1 MRIAVVSD
9 IHGNLPALQAV
20 LADIRARGCDGLVN
34 LGDLAAGPLWPAETT
49 ALLMQTPALTIRG
62 NHERQMQADPA
73 TMRPSDRLAHEALDA
88 GQRAWIASLPA
99 QARLE
104 DEVLLVHGSPASDID
119 YLLERVGPDG
129 ARPASPEEVAPGL
142 DGIDARVLL
151 CGHTHVPR
159 ALRLDDGR
167 LCVNPGSVGLPAFRG
182 SQPFAHVMQSGTPA
196 ARYAMLQRDSGR
208 WDVQLLAV
216 DYDPAPAV
224 ERARG
229 RGFDDWAD
237 ALRDGRLDVAP
248 ALSPSANPTECRP

>member
-34 LGDLAAGPLWPAETT
+34 LGDLASGPLWPAETT
-49 ALLMQTPALTIRG
+49 ALLMHTPALTIRG
-62 NHERQMQADPA
+62 NHERQLLGDPA
-73 TMRPSDRLAHEALDA
+73 RMGPSDRLAHEALDA
-88 GQRAWIASLPA
+88 DQRAWIAALPV

-104 DEVLLVHGSPASDID
+104 GEVLLVHGSPACDID

-129 ARPASPEEVAPGL
+129 ARAASPEEIAPAL
-142 DGIDARVLL
+142 DGIDARVVL

-159 ALRLDDGR
+159 AVHLDDGR

-182 SQPFAHVMQSGTPA
+182 SYPHPHVMQSGTPA

-208 WDVQLLAV
+208 WSVQLLAV
-216 DYDPAPAV
+216 DYDPGPAV
-224 ERARG
+224 GRAREL
-229 RGFDDWAD
+229 GFDDWAH
-237 ALRDGRLDVAP
+237 ALRDGRLDP
-248 ALSPSANPTECRP
+248 ALAVSPSANPPECRP